1 MKINILRATL
11 IILLFL
17 QMWIIFG
24 FSNQDGEKSGTISR
38 QITELITKKISAI
51 QNLPNDEK
59 EIVLKKIE
67 HIVRKLAHFSI
78 YAVIGFLL
86 MSLMS
91 TYKIKQKNRIAI
103 SAIIGL
109 LYAISDEIHQAF
121 VPGRGPLVGDVF
133 IDFSGVIMG
142 IFIAYIIIIFCLSKL
157 FKNEVRDG
165 KSEIKCER

>member
-38 QITELITKKISAI
+38 QITETITKNISSI
-51 QNLPNDEK
+51 QNMPKDEK

-91 TYKIKQKNRIAI
+91 TYKIKQKNRICI

-121 VPGRGPLVGDVF
+121 VPGRGPQITDVG
-133 IDFSGVIMG
+133 IDFSGVVVGMCMVLVAIS
-142 IFIAYIIIIFCLSKL
+142 FYTK
-157 FKNEVRDG
+157 KTD
-165 KSEIKCER
+165 IKPT

>member
-24 FSNQDGEKSGTISR
+24 FSNQDGETSGTISR

-78 YAVIGFLL
+78 YTVIGFLL

-109 LYAISDEIHQAF
+109 LYAILDEIHQAF

-133 IDFSGVIMG
+133 IDFSGVVMG
-142 IFIAYIIIIFCLSKL
+142 IFIAYIIIIFCLIKF
-157 FKNEVRDG
+157 FKNKV
-165 KSEIKCER
+165 

>member
-121 VPGRGPLVGDVF
+121 VPGRGPLVSDVL

-142 IFIAYIIIIFCLSKL
+142 IFIAYIIIIFCLIKF
-157 FKNEVRDG
+157 FKNKV
-165 KSEIKCER
+165 